1 VDVVCYVS
9 AERSDLS
16 YIATEG
22 GEQAALG
29 GETNSQ
35 KMNRTDSYSFP
46 TQANI
51 SASVMTVQFCSPVM
65 RDKKKGS
72 AHSAKR
78 GARAS

>member
-1 VDVVCYVS
+1 VHAARRDGEDGRGSAVLRNEEALDVVCCVS

-22 GEQAALG
+22 SEQAALG

-46 TQANI
+46 TQENI
-51 SASVMTVQFCSPVM
+51 SAST
-65 RDKKKGS
+65 
-72 AHSAKR
+72 
-78 GARAS
+78 